1 MRYSCGVELKDF
13 FVGEMPVVENDP
25 FPHIS
30 ANSLFSE
37 SVLDAVL
44 DCFPTNSDKH
54 WRRYS
59 ESHEAGKMEMSDP
72 NGWPSL
78 IAEVLEVMTSDEM
91 AKIVGDSFGIPDLM
105 GSTYGGGLH
114 CSPRGA
120 RLAMH
125 TDFTHHPDT
134 GLYRRINMLL
144 FLNKGWEESHGGA
157 LYLGDDMEV
166 VVPPVFNQLG
176 CFATSAVSSHG
187 HPVPWNSDS
196 PRRSLAVYFY
206 SPNPPA
212 EYSGPNTTVWKGE

>member
-1 MRYSCGVELKDF
+1 MKLQDFLVKDF
-13 FVGEMPVVENDP
+13 PQVNDVP
-25 FPHIS
+25 FPYIS
-30 ANSLFSE
+30 ENGLFSE
-37 SVLDAVL
+37 SVLDEVL
-44 DCFPTNSDKH
+44 NCFPANSDKH

-72 NGWPSL
+72 RGWPNL
-78 IAEVLEVMTSDEM
+78 ISQVLDMMTSEDM
-91 AKIVGDSFGIPDLM
+91 AALVGESFGIPDLV

-134 GLYRRINMLL
+134 GLFRRINMLL
-144 FLNKGWEESHGGA
+144 FLNRGWEEDHGGG

-166 VVPPVFNQLG
+166 LIPPVFNQLG
-176 CFATSAVSSHG
+176 CFATSGISSHG
-187 HPVPWNSDS
+187 HPVPWNADE

-206 SPNPPA
+206 SPEPPA
-212 EYSGPNTTVWKGE
+212 DYFGPNTTVWKGE